1 MIEGK
6 ATGGFDHGAL
16 RRAIE
21 RGDTDAMLAFYADD
35 AEVSV
40 RAEASVL
47 NKGASPFEVR
57 GRQQIGRYLGAVY
70 GRPVV
75 RRRFRNGA
83 AGEGRAAF
91 EEECEYPD
99 GVRVVVRTTLEV
111 GGGRISRQV
120 DEVLTPTRVVDKEGG
135 GRGNREQERTT

>member
-1 MIEGK
+1 MIEVE
-6 ATGGFDHGAL
+6 ATGRLEFGAL

-21 RGDTDAMLAFYADD
+21 RGDTDSLLAFYADD
-35 AEVSV
+35 AEVRV
-40 RAEASVL
+40 QAHASVL

-57 GRQQIGRYLGAVY
+57 GKQQIGRYLGAVY

-75 RRRFRNGA
+75 RRRLRNEEV
-83 AGEGRAAF
+83 GEGRVAF

-99 GVRVVVRTTLEV
+99 GVRVSVLTTLEIND
-111 GGGRISRQV
+111 GRISRQV
-120 DEVLTPTRVVDKEGG
+120 DEVLTPTRVVDEEGG